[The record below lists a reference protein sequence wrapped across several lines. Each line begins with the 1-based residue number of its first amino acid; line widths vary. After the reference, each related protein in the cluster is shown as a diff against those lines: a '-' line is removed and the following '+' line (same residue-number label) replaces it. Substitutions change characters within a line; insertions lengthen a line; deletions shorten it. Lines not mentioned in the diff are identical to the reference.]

1 MGRDDEMVFTT
12 YYDLSMF
19 TIVKHETN
27 FFKKIY
33 LTHDYYAWLKTC
45 NFYAVVME
53 G

>member
-1 MGRDDEMVFTT
+1 MHDYWLQFTRMGRDDEMVFTT

-33 LTHDYYAWLKTC
+33 LTHDYYA
-45 NFYAVVME
+45 
-53 G
+53 